1 MGREVR
7 TYFNR
12 QNEDP
17 RYLGFKIERNGSIA
31 QRIAHH
37 MGLPYKP
44 APLFHTSPE
53 ENAYIVP
60 GVTLDTATAAKLLIK
75 NEADIYGVAV
85 PNFDM
90 IGKSILHQTV
100 SSNAPPFYDSAFA
113 RIVEQNGLVLPGIT
127 GFSAQD
133 LLDSY
138 RVVGAPSSG
147 LRLKQSNESDGNGQH
162 EIMGI
167 EHLRELLN
175 AIGPSELANHGA
187 IIEPNLKQ
195 KRTNSVGFFKLGS
208 DQYVFVADQLN
219 GNADERDMYLGGENI
234 VVTRGEFQALDD
246 LLMRLRDPRQ
256 EIVSKAMGFLK
267 HYFEYF
273 PNSMT
278 SRLSVDVLS
287 GSHAGFGKLSGVTDI
302 TGRLGGL
309 CPATI
314 LAAQHLQDNP
324 RHEAVVAEVHLNYH
338 PQDFQDYE
346 KGAEVFLDQSSLRI
360 TAKINIDKVI

>member
-7 TYFNR
+7 TYFNQ

-31 QRIAHH
+31 QRIARH
-37 MGLPYKP
+37 MGLQYKP
-44 APLFHTSPE
+44 SPLFHTTPE
-53 ENAYIVP
+53 ESAYIVP
-60 GVTLDTATAAKLLIK
+60 GVTLDTATATQLLIK
-75 NEADIYGVAV
+75 NETDMYGAAV

-90 IGKSILHQTV
+90 IGKSILHQSV
-100 SSNAPPFYDSAFA
+100 SNNAPPFYNSAFA
-113 RIVEQNGLVLPGIT
+113 RTVEQNGLVLPGVT
-127 GFSAQD
+127 GFSVQD

-138 RVVGAPSSG
+138 RAVGTPSRG

-162 EIMGI
+162 EIVGI
-167 EHLRELLN
+167 EHLRKLLN
-175 AIGPSELANHGA
+175 AIGELELANHGA
-187 IIEPNLKQ
+187 IIEPNLEQ
-195 KRTNSVGFFKLGS
+195 KKTNSVGFFKLGN

-219 GNADERDMYLGGENI
+219 GNTDERDRYLGGENI

-256 EIVSKAMGFLK
+256 EVVSKAMVFLK

-273 PNSMT
+273 PNSIT

-287 GSHAGFGKLSGVTDI
+287 GFHAGFGKLSGITDI

-324 RHEAVVAEVHLNYH
+324 RHEAVAAEVHLNYH

-346 KGAEVFLDQSSLRI
+346 KGAEVFLDQPSLKI